1 MKKIIRLKPVFKER
15 LWGGQKL
22 KSYFSYDIEEKP
34 IGECWA
40 ISAHKNGACQI
51 INEEYKDETLL
62 SLYEKYKNELF
73 DNDLSKVFPL
83 LVKILD
89 ANTQLS
95 VQVHPEDEYALK
107 HENDLGKTE
116 CWYVI
121 DAKDDANIIY
131 GHTAKDKDEFL
142 NKIKTNDLSLWHYQS
157 IKPQDFIYVPATTV
171 HAINEGTFIYEV
183 QESSDTT
190 YRIYDYDRRDDNG
203 NTREL
208 HLDKALDVINF
219 PAKKVEQKTSMI
231 ENEDYKLYHYVSN
244 EYFNVNRYVIST
256 KASISFKT
264 YALVSVLNGEATI
277 LGEKVLKGE
286 HFIIPSTLKD
296 TDIEINGQCEL
307 MVTYR
312 TIN

>member
-15 LWGGQKL
+15 IWGGQKL

-40 ISAHKNGACQI
+40 ISAHRNGACQI
-51 INEEYKDETLL
+51 INEDYKDETLL
-62 SLYEKYKNELF
+62 TLYEKYKNEFF
-73 DNDLSKVFPL
+73 DNDSSKVFPL

-95 VQVHPEDEYALK
+95 VQVHPEDDYALK

-190 YRIYDYDRRDDNG
+190 YRIYDYDRRDDKG

-219 PAKKVEQKTSMI
+219 PAKKIEQNTAI
-231 ENEDYKLYHYVSN
+231 TINEDYKLYHYVSN
-244 EYFNVNRYVIST
+244 EYFDVNRYVISS

-296 TDIEINGQCEL
+296 TDIEINGKCEL

-312 TIN
+312 TY

>member
-73 DNDLSKVFPL
+73 DNDPSKVFPL

-131 GHTAKDKDEFL
+131 GHTAKNKDEFS

-190 YRIYDYDRRDDNG
+190 YRIYDYDRRDDKG

-208 HLDKALDVINF
+208 HLDKALDIINF
-219 PAKKVEQKTSMI
+219 PAKKVEQNTAI
-231 ENEDYKLYHYVSN
+231 TINEDYKLYHYVSN
-244 EYFNVNRYVIST
+244 KYFDVNRYVISS

-277 LGEKVLKGE
+277 LGEKVLKGD

-296 TDIEINGQCEL
+296 TDIEINGKCEL

-312 TIN
+312 TY

>member
-73 DNDLSKVFPL
+73 DNDPSKVFPL

-131 GHTAKDKDEFL
+131 GHTAKNKDEFS

-190 YRIYDYDRRDDNG
+190 YRIYDYDRRDDKG

-208 HLDKALDVINF
+208 HLDKALDIINF
-219 PAKKVEQKTSMI
+219 PAKKVEQNTAI
-231 ENEDYKLYHYVSN
+231 TINEDYKLYHYVSN
-244 EYFNVNRYVIST
+244 KYFDVNRYVISS

-296 TDIEINGQCEL
+296 TDIEINGKCEL

-312 TIN
+312 TY

>member
-15 LWGGQKL
+15 IWGGQKL

-51 INEEYKDETLL
+51 INEAYKDETLL
-62 SLYEKYKNELF
+62 SLYEKHKNELF
-73 DNDLSKVFPL
+73 DNDPSKVFPL

-142 NKIKTNDLSLWHYQS
+142 NKIKTNDLSLWHYKS

-190 YRIYDYDRRDDNG
+190 YRIYDYDRRDDKG

-219 PAKKVEQKTSMI
+219 PAKKVEQNTAI
-231 ENEDYKLYHYVSN
+231 TINEDYKLYHYVSN
-244 EYFNVNRYVIST
+244 EYFDVNRYVISS

-277 LGEKVLKGE
+277 LGEKVSKGE

-296 TDIEINGQCEL
+296 TEIEINGKCEL

-312 TIN
+312 TY